1 MDIQVVVKEILPD
14 VQYQSKKDGSV
25 HNRHQFVAETMGQY
39 PRKMKFDVMSDETW
53 GKMNLQVGV
62 MYNVGFDADSREFNG
77 KWYTSLTAWKAFRGD
92 GQGNAPAA
100 QQPVQQQQTPIPNAE
115 PYVAPQPQAQP
126 QPQTDNDIP
135 F

>member
-53 GKMNLQVGV
+53 GKMSLHVGV
-62 MYNVGFDADSREFNG
+62 IYNVGFDADSREFNG

-92 GQGNAPAA
+92 GQGTAPAT
-100 QQPVQQQQTPIPNAE
+100 QQPQTPIPNAE

-126 QPQTDNDIP
+126 QGKDDDMP

>member
-53 GKMNLQVGV
+53 GKMSLQVGV

-100 QQPVQQQQTPIPNAE
+100 QQPVQQQHQAAIPNAE
-115 PYVAPQPQAQP
+115 PNAAPQPQAQP
-126 QPQTDNDIP
+126 QKKEDDLP

>member
-53 GKMNLQVGV
+53 GKMNLQAGV

-92 GQGNAPAA
+92 GQGNAP
-100 QQPVQQQQTPIPNAE
+100 VSQQQQTPIPNAE

-126 QPQTDNDIP
+126 QGKENDMP

>member
-53 GKMNLQVGV
+53 GKMSLQVGV

-92 GQGNAPAA
+92 GQGNAPTA
-100 QQPVQQQQTPIPNAE
+100 QQQQTPIPNAE
-115 PYVAPQPQAQP
+115 PYVAPQQQAQP

>member
-53 GKMNLQVGV
+53 GKMSLQVGV

-92 GQGNAPAA
+92 CQSTAQVP
-100 QQPVQQQQTPIPNAE
+100 QQPAQPQQTPIPNAE
-115 PYVAPQPQAQP
+115 PNAAPQPQAQP
-126 QPQTDNDIP
+126 QNEENDLP